1 MSIRESLR
9 SVAKR
14 AINGTG
20 QTHLQRGNAAPELS
34 IPDDRGKIVT
44 IESLRG
50 APVVLYF
57 YPKDETPGCTRQA
70 CSLRDEWPR
79 IAATGAHLYGL
90 SLDGVDAH
98 ARFIANHKLPFP
110 LLADSRGDVATRY
123 GVLRTIGPIKN
134 VRRVSFVID
143 REGRI
148 ADIFD
153 PVEPDEHTEKVLGA
167 LARMAP

>member
-1 MSIRESLR
+1 MSIRDSLR
-9 SVAKR
+9 SAAKR

-20 QTHLQRGNAAPELS
+20 KTHLQRGNMAPELS
-34 IPDDRGKIVT
+34 IPDNTGKMVT
-44 IESLRG
+44 IDSLRG

-70 CSLRDEWPR
+70 CSLRDQWPQ
-79 IAATGAHLYGL
+79 ILATGARVYGV
-90 SLDGVDAH
+90 SPDGVDSH
-98 ARFIANHKLPFP
+98 AKFIANHKLPFP
-110 LLADSRGDVATRY
+110 LLADSRGEVAARY
-123 GVLRTIGPIKN
+123 GVLRVLGPIRN

-153 PVEPDEHTEKVLGA
+153 PVEPDEHSAKVIQA
-167 LARMAP
+167 LQEMPR